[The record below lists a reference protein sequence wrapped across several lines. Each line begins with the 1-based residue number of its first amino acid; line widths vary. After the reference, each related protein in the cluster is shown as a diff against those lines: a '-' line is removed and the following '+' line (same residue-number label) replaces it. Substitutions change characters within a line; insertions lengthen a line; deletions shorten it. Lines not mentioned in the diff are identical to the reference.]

1 MYEHVK
7 HKIIVKWENMCIN
20 GLCQYKKINNWI
32 INLCLASVV
41 LLVGGSRLVL
51 LLDEGQYM
59 SDITGQ
65 TMAVKV
71 VVAVG
76 LGELLTLVEVFVTD
90 GTGAVGDVSL
100 SQLLFGQ
107 LFK

>member
-1 MYEHVK
+1 
-7 HKIIVKWENMCIN
+7 
-20 GLCQYKKINNWI
+20 
-32 INLCLASVV
+32 
-41 LLVGGSRLVL
+41 
-51 LLDEGQYM
+51 M

-100 SQLLFGQ
+100 SQLLLGQ